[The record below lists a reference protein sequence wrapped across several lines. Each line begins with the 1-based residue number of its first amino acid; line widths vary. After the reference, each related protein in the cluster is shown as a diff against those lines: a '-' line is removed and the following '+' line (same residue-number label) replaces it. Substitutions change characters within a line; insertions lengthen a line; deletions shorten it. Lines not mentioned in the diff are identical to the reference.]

1 MFKYRETATRLQNSR
16 FFFSKSVNKSV
27 KRGVRVLPLP
37 SLALC
42 FQARSRPFVWLL
54 ARTWIRIHTQK
65 YGLFCSLDGDRI
77 LIQLRSLTRWQK
89 VINYTTEHTATW
101 RGNRSFRCKSFQCEL
116 KQYNYNQAKDVKLFT
131 RRLDQLVSKRPVT
144 LDSVQG
150 ILFRYGYMGLKSE
163 QISGITGFPL
173 TSISCGTKSDVR
185 YQSTSCFRFDIRH
198 RICHVVRN
206 RNLLVFEKKIV
217 RVYLCKING
226 NHLITETNNRFLIP
240 TSTLT
245 WHQNVPVN
253 ISWCSPVTYLS
264 PRNRDE

>member
-1 MFKYRETATRLQNSR
+1 MGSAWQTIAGKSQIHGHKENRSKLIKSRRHFEEIKQPKTLNQLQWSQKSFAFLKGPRKKKLCIRGQIMPTRAS
-16 FFFSKSVNKSV
+16 
-27 KRGVRVLPLP
+27 LP

-54 ARTWIRIHTQK
+54 ARTWIRIYTQK

-77 LIQLRSLTRWQK
+77 LLQLRSLTRWQK

-101 RGNRSFRCKSFQCEL
+101 GGNRSFRCKSFQCEL

-131 RRLDQLVSKRPVT
+131 SRLDHLVSKRPVT

-185 YQSTSCFRFDIRH
+185 YQSISCFPFDIPH
-198 RICHVVRN
+198 RICHVVRK
-206 RNLLVFEKKIV
+206 RNWLVLEKKNSSSLSI
-217 RVYLCKING
+217 
-226 NHLITETNNRFLIP
+226 
-240 TSTLT
+240 
-245 WHQNVPVN
+245 QN
-253 ISWCSPVTYLS
+253 
-264 PRNRDE
+264 

>member
-1 MFKYRETATRLQNSR
+1 M
-16 FFFSKSVNKSV
+16 
-27 KRGVRVLPLP
+27 
-37 SLALC
+37 
-42 FQARSRPFVWLL
+42 
-54 ARTWIRIHTQK
+54 
-65 YGLFCSLDGDRI
+65 
-77 LIQLRSLTRWQK
+77 
-89 VINYTTEHTATW
+89 
-101 RGNRSFRCKSFQCEL
+101 
-116 KQYNYNQAKDVKLFT
+116 KLFT

-163 QISGITGFPL
+163 QISGITGYPL
-173 TSISCGTKSDVR
+173 TSTKSDVR
-185 YQSTSCFRFDIRH
+185 HQSISCFPFDIPH

-245 WHQNVPVN
+245 
-253 ISWCSPVTYLS
+253 
-264 PRNRDE
+264 